1 MPKKRKF
8 GSYRRIPMSGHSADY
23 LELPLINFIN
33 QEIFSEVS
41 KVICVEIPLA
51 ISMSQTV
58 KLYN

>member
-1 MPKKRKF
+1 
-8 GSYRRIPMSGHSADY
+8 MSGHSADY